1 MLVEW
6 GSVVPGA
13 VAGSAVLGLLFVRGR
28 ARLELSRAKHRS
40 LTGHA
45 RWSRRVAKLVPFYE
59 YDEDRF
65 FRCDDAPA
73 EIQAR
78 RRAGFARLT
87 QLYRERFPQTAEAA
101 AQARESV
108 SDLRFTSSYRVP
120 FQFSARVR
128 QALPAGSFVQSA
140 QGVTLTDLDGN
151 SFYDLTGS
159 YGVNLFGHDFY
170 KACMRDGAA
179 VPVQVANLSS
189 IWTVLYTAPSRY
201 NWMLQY
207 YLRAEGLALSW
218 VGTGRLIFSLDY
230 DDAAFAIVAER
241 FVAACRAM
249 ADDGWWSALAVTNKA
264 IKRQLLRELAV
275 AAMRRPRPVRSAAV
289 Q

>member
-13 VAGSAVLGLLFVRGR
+13 VAGSAVLGMLFVRGR

-45 RWSRRVAKLVPFYE
+45 RWSRRVARLVPFYE
-59 YDEDRF
+59 YDDDRF

-73 EIQAR
+73 EVQAR
-78 RRAGFARLT
+78 RRAGLTRLSR
-87 QLYRERFPQTAEAA
+87 LYDERFPRTAAAAA

-120 FQFSARVR
+120 FQFSSRMR
-128 QALPAGSFVQSA
+128 KALPAGSFVQSA

-179 VPVQVANLSS
+179 LVG
-189 IWTVLYTAPSRY
+189 RRRR
-201 NWMLQY
+201 
-207 YLRAEGLALSW
+207 RA
-218 VGTGRLIFSLDY
+218 GRLPP
-230 DDAAFAIVAER
+230 
-241 FVAACRAM
+241 
-249 ADDGWWSALAVTNKA
+249 GGHG
-264 IKRQLLRELAV
+264 
-275 AAMRRPRPVRSAAV
+275 
-289 Q
+289 